1 MKRIVLIGMCLML
14 QGCGPSVS
22 VKSSSPNHVTIE
34 SYMLDAPK
42 AQQLADAEC
51 AKYNRR
57 ARMTLKAA
65 LGEGLEVDRDY
76 IFACID

>member
-1 MKRIVLIGMCLML
+1 MKLVLLIGMCLIL
-14 QGCGPSVS
+14 QGCGKSVINPSS

-34 SYMLDAPK
+34 SYGMDTPR

-57 ARMTLKAA
+57 AQMTVKASPF
-65 LGEGLEVDRDY
+65 ESDY